1 MVWLKNNVKKLM
13 LLMPALVLLLAGK
26 LAIAGYEAGTVRENE
41 KTVPEF
47 QVQNKEEETQNHAV
61 LDNLEISTLPPA
73 GEQTKAP
80 VTLLAAV
87 DEENRLYQDGTYYGT
102 GTGFG
107 GKLTV
112 QVVIAEGKIA
122 SVSLVENEADDS
134 PYIENALKVLQDILN
149 TQSTNVDTVSGA
161 TYSSTGLIEAV
172 RNALAQ
178 AVVSEDMKE
187 QLENAGTNY
196 ADNGRKENQTQQVII
211 TGTEE
216 QGSVYQNG
224 LYQGTAIC
232 YPDDEE
238 EFDAY
243 TLALNIAIIN
253 DKIVGISDIKG
264 YGDKYITANDR
275 YITAASEMADKII
288 AQGMIWDTQG
298 NELNFDTVS
307 GATCS
312 SKAILEACK
321 DAMKSAQKRE
331 ETGSTQQPSEKP
343 DSGEKNTTGEQETTT
358 EREQITEP
366 PSVEEGVIY
375 ANGTYSADVICYPDE
390 DEEFEEYTLTLNLTV
405 AGDKIVGITN
415 ILGYGEHYISD
426 NDRFVIRAADGT
438 SKYTGMTA
446 QILEA
451 GSLYAADGSELAFDA
466 VSGATCSSE
475 AIHEACKKALEK
487 AKLFKEEESTGSE
500 EESSGSQEESPDPEE
515 ETTNQEEESPEPEE
529 ETTGPEEESTEP
541 EEESTRQEEETTEQ
555 EKETVASDNN
565 SAGAGNKYI
574 IMKEDVAQLKEN
586 EEIKISS
593 GRR

>member
-1 MVWLKNNVKKLM
+1 MVWLKNNIKKVM
-13 LLMPALVLLLAGK
+13 LLTPALILLLAGK
-26 LAIAGYEAGTVRENE
+26 IAIAGYQAETIRENE

-47 QVQNKEEETQNHAV
+47 QVQNREEETQNHAV
-61 LDNLEISTLPPA
+61 LDNLEVSTLPEA

-87 DEENRLYQDGTYYGT
+87 DEENRLYKDGTYYGT

-112 QVVIAEGKIA
+112 EVVIADGKIA

-134 PYIENALKVLQDILN
+134 PYIDNALKVLQDILN

-178 AVVSEDMKE
+178 AVASEDMKE
-187 QLENAGTNY
+187 QLGNTGTNY
-196 ADNGRKENQTQQVII
+196 ADTNRIENQTQQIVL

-216 QGSVYQNG
+216 QGSVYKNG

-243 TLALNIAIIN
+243 TLALNIVIIN

-264 YGDKYITANDR
+264 YGDKYITANER

-288 AQGMIWDTQG
+288 AQGMVWDTKG
-298 NELNFDTVS
+298 NELDFDTVS

-321 DAMKSAQKRE
+321 NAMKSAENQE
-331 ETGSTQQPSEKP
+331 VPGSTEQPSRKP
-343 DSGEKNTTGEQETTT
+343 DNGEKNTTGEQETTT
-358 EREQITEP
+358 EHEQSTEP

-375 ANGTYSADVICYPDE
+375 ANGTYSADVICYPDA
-390 DEEFEEYTLTLNLTV
+390 DEEFEEYTLVLNLTV

-415 ILGYGEHYISD
+415 ILGYGDHYISD
-426 NDRFVIRAADGT
+426 NDRFIIRATDGT
-438 SKYTGMTA
+438 SKYTGMKA
-446 QILEA
+446 QILAA
-451 GSLYAADGSELAFDA
+451 GGMYADDGSELAFDA

-487 AKLFKEEESTGSE
+487 ARISKEEESTGSE
-500 EESSGSQEESPDPEE
+500 EESSDSEE
-515 ETTNQEEESPEPEE
+515 ETTNQEEETTEPEE
-529 ETTGPEEESTEP
+529 ETTGPEEETTNQEEETTEQ
-541 EEESTRQEEETTEQ
+541 EEESTEQEEETTEQ
-555 EKETVASDNN
+555 EKETVESDSN
-565 SAGAGNKYI
+565 SAGEGNKYI
-574 IMKEDVAQLKEN
+574 IIKEDVAQLKEN

-593 GRR
+593 GHR